1 VVEVVVWAK
10 GNHHRKRVRLHIF
23 EGGGGVS
30 QELVVVVV
38 VVTKSSRPQK

>member
-10 GNHHRKRVRLHIF
+10 GNHPRKQVCLHIF
-23 EGGGGVS
+23 EGGGDVD